1 MKLNKNIYLS
11 IGVSIFLCSSLQ
23 AGFPLF
29 KACPDLDKVAQ
40 SVINVKEPAKKALA
54 HATRIASSVVSIQTD
69 RNGNSTQTS
78 GFLITEDGY
87 IATSYLHVK
96 NADSLTVTLLN
107 GTKLPATLVQK
118 GNSDLDAAIIKID
131 ANELPYIPLNNP
143 NEPMLSWIFSI
154 GCPISGNQLTT
165 ISLLKEKTHSKNITI
180 EHIQADSL
188 HSGSPLFDL
197 DGSLI
202 GMHLGCYPLGKE
214 RLCGEPL
221 DKGFAIPLS
230 VLQEKKKQIEN
241 PHHLS
246 ESEKPGFLI
255 YSRHYKCL
263 WK

>member
-11 IGVSIFLCSSLQ
+11 IGVSILLCSSLQ
-23 AGFPLF
+23 AGSSVF
-29 KACPDLDKVAQ
+29 KACPNLSEVAQ

-54 HATRIASSVVSIQTD
+54 HASRIASSVVSIQTN
-69 RNGNSTQTS
+69 RNGDLTQTS

-107 GTKLPATLVQK
+107 GTKLPAKLVQK

-131 ANELPYIPLNNP
+131 GIELPYIELNNS

-154 GCPISGNQLTT
+154 GSPISGNQLTT
-165 ISLLKEKTHSKNITI
+165 ISLLKEKKHSKNITVQNV
-180 EHIQADSL
+180 EADSL

-202 GMHLGCYPLGKE
+202 GMHLGAYPIGKE

-230 VLQEKKKQIEN
+230 VLQEKKKQIAN
-241 PHHLS
+241 PTETVKTDEPS
-246 ESEKPGFLI
+246 FLI